1 MQLGGDEKLCF
12 MLADLITQSD
22 LEKFRL
28 QLLADIR
35 DLLAEVPKTNYRPW
49 LKGTE
54 VRKLLGISAGS
65 LQNIRISGTLKSSKI
80 GGIHFYKYDDIK
92 KMMGAHI

>member
-1 MQLGGDEKLCF
+1 LCC
-12 MLADLITQSD
+12 MEMDLITKTD

-28 QLLADIR
+28 QLLIDIK
-35 DLLAEVPKTNYRPW
+35 DLLAEAPKTSYRPW

-65 LQNIRISGTLKSSKI
+65 LQNLRISGQLKSSKI
-80 GGIHFYKYDDIK
+80 GGIHFYQYDDIK
-92 KMMGAHI
+92 KMMSAPGS